1 MGTYINLS
9 YVWSQVGALA
19 KVTAKFDGVSIK
31 NTLGDIV
38 VIINGT
44 SFALAVGEVLDEGI
58 LNGLT
63 FQVTGTGTWKGFL
76 RGTK

>member
-1 MGTYINLS
+1 MESYINLN
-9 YVWSQVGALA
+9 YVYDQVGALA
-19 KVTAKFDGVSIK
+19 EVTANFDGISIK

-38 VIINGT
+38 VIINGV
-44 SFALAVGEVLDEGI
+44 SLALAVGEVLDESV
-58 LNGLT
+58 LNGIT